1 MPKSSEKNE
10 KTEVNEIQDV
20 PDWSVVSGLS
30 HATAKVKIG
39 DEKPVKMTIAEISA
53 RLVEIQ
59 QEEDKNKAE
68 KDVLKAA
75 GATLLVQ
82 AKVKSVMCDGVRTTR
97 TSGSNK
103 TIKRDLLLKYGVEE
117 KTIEKA
123 TTVSEWTSLKV
134 TAPKPK
140 KEEEGE

>member
-1 MPKSSEKNE
+1 MPKSSEVSKA
-10 KTEVNEIQDV
+10 EVDEIQDV
-20 PDWSVVSGLS
+20 PDWSVVAGLN